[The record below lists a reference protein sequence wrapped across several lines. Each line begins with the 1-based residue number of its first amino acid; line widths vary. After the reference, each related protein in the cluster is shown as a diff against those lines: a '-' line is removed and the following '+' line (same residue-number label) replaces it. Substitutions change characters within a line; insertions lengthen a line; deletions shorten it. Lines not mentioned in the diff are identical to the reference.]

1 MRLRRQSR
9 RLLDHLRLPA
19 EQMPHDMCGSI
30 PMMNTEG
37 PTGSTTVFAAASLT
51 DAFGEM
57 ADTFEEETPA
67 PPSN

>member
-1 MRLRRQSR
+1 
-9 RLLDHLRLPA
+9 
-19 EQMPHDMCGSI
+19 MPHDMCGSI

-37 PTGSTTVFAAASLT
+37 PTGSITVLAAASLT